1 VALDRPLAL
10 ADAIA
15 IALEHQPQ
23 VAISDASLQ
32 AATARLRQERS
43 ALFPDLSI
51 RSAYSKSGPGG
62 SLTTGGAF
70 TTSLSSSL
78 LLYDFGKTGAAIS
91 RSGYQRESERQALA
105 QMRQDVINRVKQAYY
120 TLLQNEQLVEVQR
133 QNLASQQSH
142 LDEAK
147 ARFGVGLVPRS
158 DVVKGETTV
167 AEAVLSL
174 VTAQNTAALSRV
186 NLNVTMGI
194 DVRTPVQVAET
205 AEAALN
211 IDATT
216 LVDLALAARPDA
228 RQAEEDVRAAEA
240 ALAAAR
246 ASNRPSVYADGSY
259 GLQGASFASG
269 DDSWSYGISLQW
281 PLFDGGLTRGRVE
294 EARANLRSAQA
305 QQRNTNQTVSSEV
318 VQAYLNVRS
327 AEEKVIAAEAEAT
340 NAEESLRLASGRYQ
354 AGVGIY
360 IEVTDAQTALVTA
373 QTNRVNALYGLS
385 LARAELARA
394 LGQGE

>member
-1 VALDRPLAL
+1 
-10 ADAIA
+10 
-15 IALEHQPQ
+15 
-23 VAISDASLQ
+23 
-32 AATARLRQERS
+32 
-43 ALFPDLSI
+43 
-51 RSAYSKSGPGG
+51 
-62 SLTTGGAF
+62 
-70 TTSLSSSL
+70 
-78 LLYDFGKTGAAIS
+78 
-91 RSGYQRESERQALA
+91 
-105 QMRQDVINRVKQAYY
+105 
-120 TLLQNEQLVEVQR
+120 
-133 QNLASQQSH
+133 
-142 LDEAK
+142 
-147 ARFGVGLVPRS
+147 
-158 DVVKGETTV
+158 
-167 AEAVLSL
+167 
-174 VTAQNTAALSRV
+174 
-186 NLNVTMGI
+186 
-194 DVRTPVQVAET
+194 
-205 AEAALN
+205 
-211 IDATT
+211 
-216 LVDLALAARPDA
+216 
-228 RQAEEDVRAAEA
+228 
-240 ALAAAR
+240 
-246 ASNRPSVYADGSY
+246 
-259 GLQGASFASG
+259 LQGASFASG